1 MNESIKRSSML
12 DWIGA
17 GTALW
22 FVFGAYID
30 ARAHILVPELET
42 FFTPWHFVF
51 YSGGMAILGVTLVS
65 TWLHYR
71 SGFDKENG
79 SLLTFWK
86 AAPPGYGGVLPGGF
100 IFFLSGIGDLL
111 WHEAFGLEVGI
122 EPLLSP
128 THLGLAIG
136 GGMMVLG
143 PYRAALTSKVAGLQ
157 DQLDWPALISI
168 TMVFSMVVFFLQ
180 YAIPLAGGFAWVFTG
195 ETDHAQSFGAAKM
208 VIHTGMLLG
217 MLIYLDQ
224 RWILRRNMGLGMM
237 LFHGALI
244 SLIMIGNQPSMV
256 FWTFEGFSKLLE
268 EGRIVL
274 LSCLITGVIID
285 LSQRI
290 VRRKGLSPYLAVV
303 GGSWVASMF
312 FAVWILSDVEI
323 GWGISGWMGVMTS
336 TAILGWLAGLMV
348 DQK

>member
-1 MNESIKRSSML
+1 MI
-12 DWIGA
+12 
-17 GTALW
+17 
-22 FVFGAYID
+22 
-30 ARAHILVPELET
+30 
-42 FFTPWHFVF
+42 
-51 YSGGMAILGVTLVS
+51 
-65 TWLHYR
+65 
-71 SGFDKENG
+71 
-79 SLLTFWK
+79 
-86 AAPPGYGGVLPGGF
+86 
-100 IFFLSGIGDLL
+100 
-111 WHEAFGLEVGI
+111 
-122 EPLLSP
+122 
-128 THLGLAIG
+128 
-136 GGMMVLG
+136 LG
-143 PYRAALTSKVAGLQ
+143 PYRAALTSKSAGLQ

-208 VIHTGMLLG
+208 VIHTSVLLG
-217 MLIYLDQ
+217 FLIHLDR
-224 RWILRRNMGLGMM
+224 RWMLRRNMGLGMM

-256 FWTFEGFSKLLE
+256 FWTFEGFSKLLA

-290 VRRKGLSPYLAVV
+290 VRQKGLSPYLAVV